1 MNVVQVT
8 GKIYIKV
15 FEIWKIGVVNN
26 PRKWLNVYLVYIN
39 NLNKTMEQNNKA
51 PKKVRSQKVKV
62 YSFSVY
68 KYFLC
73 LKFWKCLENLAN
85 NIFYHF

>member
-26 PRKWLNVYLVYIN
+26 PRKWLNVCLVYIN
-39 NLNKTMEQNNKA
+39 NLNKTMQQNNKA
-51 PKKVRSQKVKV
+51 PKKVNERPPFVQGKITI
-62 YSFSVY
+62 
-68 KYFLC
+68 LP
-73 LKFWKCLENLAN
+73 
-85 NIFYHF
+85 